1 MPMTYT
7 IDPAQHLVL
16 AVGTGV
22 LTDDDVMAHRQAMA
36 SDSRFTPQMRE
47 LSDIRQVTAFQV
59 TPAGVRIMVAS
70 DVKMTANGG
79 MHKLAIVADENVAYG
94 MSRMYQTLGEPNIRV
109 VGVFRSYEEAT
120 AWLGIVGA

>member
-7 IDPAQHLVL
+7 IDAAQHLVR

-22 LTDDDVMAHRQAMA
+22 LTDDDVMAHRQAM
-36 SDSRFTPQMRE
+36 SRDPRFTPQMRE

-70 DVKMTANGG
+70 DVKMTATGG

-94 MSRMYQTLGEPNIRV
+94 MSRMYQTLGEPNIRD
-109 VGVFRSYEEAT
+109 VGVFRSYEEAA
-120 AWLGIVGA
+120 AWLGIA